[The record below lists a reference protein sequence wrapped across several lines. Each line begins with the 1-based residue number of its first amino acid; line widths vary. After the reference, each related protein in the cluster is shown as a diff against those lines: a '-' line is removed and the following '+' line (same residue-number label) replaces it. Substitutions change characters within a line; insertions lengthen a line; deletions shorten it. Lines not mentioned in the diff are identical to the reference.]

1 MRLDRLSLVVLNL
14 LAVARLLGMAG
25 LTEAVAVMFLIR
37 ITLIIKEASFV
48 GDRRPLL
55 KVGPSDL
62 PATRTYAGAK
72 TR

>member
-14 LAVARLLGMAG
+14 LAVTRLLGIEG

-37 ITLIIKEASFV
+37 ITLIIKDASFV
-48 GDRRPLL
+48 ADRWPVL

-62 PATRTYAGAK
+62 PATRPYAGAK